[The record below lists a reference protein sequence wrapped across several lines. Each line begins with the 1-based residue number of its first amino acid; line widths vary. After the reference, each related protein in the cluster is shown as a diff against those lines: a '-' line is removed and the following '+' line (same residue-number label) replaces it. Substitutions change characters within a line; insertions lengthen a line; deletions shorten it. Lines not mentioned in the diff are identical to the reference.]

1 MSIDYNFQES
11 ESGDQNQELVE
22 DDSRL
27 DLRYIPEQIRH
38 RDEQMQRIAESTLS
52 QVVNGKKGTDLLIV
66 GPPGTGKTA
75 TTKHMIQKTEEHND
89 DSQYEILYVNCSTY
103 SSGQALF
110 KELLNKVGAD
120 FKPGVELAKNINR
133 FKNKIEE
140 REGKSI
146 LIVLDEMQE
155 LVTDRRDYL
164 SKPVLY
170 ELSRPTEGQ
179 GVDDW
184 DGFITII
191 GISNDP
197 EVLEYIDDD
206 IMSSLE
212 GPKVV
217 DFPNYTVEEIADIVG
232 QRQNSAYVE
241 PILTGSSVRKI
252 AKEVNENLNSDIRK
266 GIEILKKIPKY
277 SDDKHKLMNDEDRQH
292 RILEEIIT
300 ELQKD
305 RIRQAFYSG
314 DDDFYVVMSALY
326 NQLKAEKSKL
336 KYVTESYCKAC
347 EVAMREK
354 KGDNFAARRSYVYRQ
369 LEKLVDADLLQ
380 KNKNYKEMSKPNTYE
395 PEFDLEIFREIVED
409 NLRRRSLLGDLK
421 SESYTVT
428 GEVDEDDKEK
438 ISEMQEMVVEE
449 E

>member
-1 MSIDYNFQES
+1 MSIDYNFQTS
-11 ESGDQNQELVE
+11 ESGEENQELVKH
-22 DDSRL
+22 DSHL

-38 RDEQMQRIAESTLS
+38 RDQQMQIIADSTLS
-52 QVVNGKKGTDLLIV
+52 QVVNGNKGTDLFIV

-75 TTKHMIQKTEEHND
+75 TTKHMIEKTKEHND
-89 DSQYEILYVNCSTY
+89 QSEFEILYVNCSTY

-110 KELLNKVGAD
+110 KELLNKVDAE

-133 FKNKIEE
+133 FKRKIEE
-140 REGKSI
+140 RQGKSI

-155 LVTDRRDYL
+155 LVRDRRDYL

-179 GVDDW
+179 GVNDW
-184 DGFITII
+184 NGHISII

-197 EVLEYIDDD
+197 EVLEYVDDD

-232 QRQNSAYVE
+232 QRQRNAYIE
-241 PILTGSSVRKI
+241 PVLSGSSVRKI
-252 AKEVNENLNSDIRK
+252 ANEVNQNLNSDIRK

-277 SDDKHKLMNDEDRQH
+277 SDDKEKLMTDEDEQH
-292 RILEEIIT
+292 SILDEIIT

-314 DDDFYVVMSALY
+314 DDDFYIVMSALY

-336 KYVTESYCKAC
+336 KYVTESYGKAC

-369 LEKLVDADLLQ
+369 LEKLVDADLLE
-380 KNKNYKEMSKPNTYE
+380 KKKNYKEMSKPNTYE

-409 NLRRRSLLGDLK
+409 NLRRRDLLADLK
-421 SESYTVT
+421 SGSYTV
-428 GEVDEDDKEK
+428 EDLDNGVKEDIENLDK
-438 ISEMQEMVVEE
+438 MVSSSS
-449 E
+449 

>member
-1 MSIDYNFQES
+1 MSIDYNFQDS
-11 ESGDQNQELVE
+11 ESSEQNQELVE

-38 RDEQMQRIAESTLS
+38 RDEQMQVVADSTLS
-52 QVVNGKKGTDLLIV
+52 QVVNGKKGADLFIL

-75 TTKHMIQKTEEHND
+75 TTKHMIQKTEDHND
-89 DSQYEILYVNCSTY
+89 STEYEILYVNCSTY

-110 KELLNKVGAD
+110 KELLNKVDAE

-133 FKNKIEE
+133 FKRKIEE

-184 DGFITII
+184 DGFITVI

-232 QRQNSAYVE
+232 QRQRNAYIE
-241 PILTGSSVRKI
+241 PVLSGSSVRKI
-252 AKEVNENLNSDIRK
+252 AKEVNQNLDSDIRK

-277 SDDKHKLMNDEDRQH
+277 SDNKEKLMSDESEQE
-292 RILEEIIT
+292 RILDEIIT

-314 DDDFYVVMSALY
+314 DDDFYITMSALY
-326 NQLKAEKSKL
+326 NQLDADKSKL
-336 KYVTESYCKAC
+336 KYVTESYQKAC
-347 EVAMREK
+347 QVAMREM
-354 KGDNFAARRSYVYRQ
+354 KGNNFKARRTYVYRQ
-369 LEKLVDADLLQ
+369 LEKLVEADLLD

-395 PEFDLEIFREIVED
+395 PNFDLEIFRELVED
-409 NLRRRSLLGDLK
+409 NLRRRGLLGDLK
-421 SESYTVT
+421 SGSYTVT
-428 GEVDEDDKEK
+428 GDDEE
-438 ISEMQEMVVEE
+438 EVEE
-449 E
+449 RLGKMVTDNED